1 MSETRIKAGKLMLL
15 IQVLMFVYI
24 WYSNSSKCNDC
35 KFDFIQSKID
45 NYKKCKDLLDTTV
58 YKIDSNLNSIRLE
71 PIESILITYPQQD
84 GVVIHKEYNFA
95 RNEWNEL

>member
-15 IQVLMFVYI
+15 IQVLMFIYI
-24 WYSNSSKCNDC
+24 WYANGNKCDSC
-35 KFDFIQSKID
+35 KFDFMQSKID

-58 YKIDSNLNSIRLE
+58 YK
-71 PIESILITYPQQD
+71 PTESILITYPQQD

-95 RNEWNEL
+95 RNEWSEL